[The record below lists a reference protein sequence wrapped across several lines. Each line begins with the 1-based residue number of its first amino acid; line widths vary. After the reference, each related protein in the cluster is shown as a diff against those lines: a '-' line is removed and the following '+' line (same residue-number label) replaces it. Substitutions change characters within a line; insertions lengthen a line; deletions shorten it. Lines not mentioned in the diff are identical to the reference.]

1 MTTSVPTFR
10 GHPPFPPCISHAAPY
25 VPLVVATATSSPLPT
40 LAREDRQRLTLF
52 FKHGEDFAL
61 LADKLA
67 EQLNTA
73 EPSSPSDPSSPRP
86 RVSACVSPPQH
97 SALSPQ
103 RSALDEFSL
112 QTWASQPDIAAHIAC
127 RRAEADYR
135 ARKNAITFLEEVL
148 RSTDNLIEKRRAATA
163 ILRILSR
170 AGAPPIRP
178 SGTPTNSPPRATP
191 PRATDR
197 GPQVNG
203 RSVSTT
209 NHEPLSGTTSSQSH
223 GSHESHRSHRFHSSP
238 NEPPST
244 QSSALSPQSS
254 NTGLRTQDSGPSPS
268 PVHLL
273 TCSPVP
279 DSALSTQHSAPLTIP
294 QAFTPKPGDVSGP
307 QTPLPDPT
315 RTDDQLLDLV
325 LSSLK
330 DLNTSNRPTALLA
343 LFNLSGRL
351 NPRTPQAFKKF
362 TYDIRR
368 WLGWAD
374 PAQGWTYTSCTPLSR
389 ENLPSGLAA
398 RYTLTLPDAST
409 TILSIFIR
417 HESFGTLA
425 NCSLLASVLAIRPGA
440 TRADPIPPDSS

>member
-1 MTTSVPTFR
+1 MSLAPPWPSCTT
-10 GHPPFPPCISHAAPY
+10 APRRY
-25 VPLVVATATSSPLPT
+25 LSLVVATATSSPLPT

-67 EQLNTA
+67 EQLNAA

-86 RVSACVSPPQH
+86 RVSACASPPQH

-103 RSALDEFSL
+103 HSALDEFSL
-112 QTWASQPDIAAHIAC
+112 QTWASQPEIAAHIAC

-148 RSTDNLIEKRRAATA
+148 RSTDNLIEKRRAAST

-170 AGAPPIRP
+170 SDAP
-178 SGTPTNSPPRATP
+178 SG
-191 PRATDR
+191 R
-197 GPQVNG
+197 GPNRPPEAANSRVHPADTRVDDQMP
-203 RSVSTT
+203 SCSSTSLYRY
-209 NHEPLSGTTSSQSH
+209 P
-223 GSHESHRSHRFHSSP
+223 
-238 NEPPST
+238 
-244 QSSALSPQSS
+244 
-254 NTGLRTQDSGPSPS
+254 
-268 PVHLL
+268 
-273 TCSPVP
+273 
-279 DSALSTQHSAPLTIP
+279 TIEE
-294 QAFTPKPGDVSGP
+294 AFTPKPGDITGP

-330 DLNTSNRPTALLA
+330 DLNTPTRHTALLT

-389 ENLPSGLAA
+389 ENLP
-398 RYTLTLPDAST
+398 DAST

-440 TRADPIPPDSS
+440 TRADSIPPDTS